1 MSHVSQADL
10 VPLPPSLQCWDYRRA
25 SSCLVYVV
33 LWINRSPNQAT
44 HSAPAFR
51 LLTSALCQ
59 RAAPLNTGHCFRFPQ
74 YLFHWWDSHPHPPPH
89 DHEGENVYVPKLV
102 FPSKSK
108 ALFLYSSRISLL
120 VAKNGQIFV
129 LNYNMAQL
137 KMSLMTSDWE
147 LWGPGYR
154 TYIIWGQDYLCR
166 ENFKYIQQERA
177 ISKVN
182 SVSPSCGVTIYEFSQ
197 SCFIFSVLSAWTTLK
212 QSRLI
217 SSACVSVS
225 FPSHESSKQKLNTT
239 VAPAELS

>member
-25 SSCLVYVV
+25 PSCLVYVV

-44 HSAPAFR
+44 HPAPAFR

-74 YLFHWWDSHPHPPPH
+74 FLFHWWDSHPHPSPH

-120 VAKNGQIFV
+120 VAKSGLIFV
-129 LNYNMAQL
+129 LKYNMAQL

-147 LWGPGYR
+147 L
-154 TYIIWGQDYLCR
+154 
-166 ENFKYIQQERA
+166 
-177 ISKVN
+177 
-182 SVSPSCGVTIYEFSQ
+182 
-197 SCFIFSVLSAWTTLK
+197 
-212 QSRLI
+212 
-217 SSACVSVS
+217 
-225 FPSHESSKQKLNTT
+225 
-239 VAPAELS
+239 